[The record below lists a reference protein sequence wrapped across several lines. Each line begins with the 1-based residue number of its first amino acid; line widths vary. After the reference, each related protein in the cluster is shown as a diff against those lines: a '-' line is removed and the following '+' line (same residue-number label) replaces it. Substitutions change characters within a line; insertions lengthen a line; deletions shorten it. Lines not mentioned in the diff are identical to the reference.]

1 MGDHFICN
9 GLVHALAEKYGE
21 LYLICK
27 IPYLKT
33 VTHLYEDYENIKI
46 IYVEDEFQE
55 VAEYSNTLKMPILRI
70 GFENCDTSAFEESFY
85 TQLELDPECEY
96 TNFKLP
102 NRLEEYLYLSI
113 RQKLGE
119 NYLFIHDTCSAKK
132 IELSIDS
139 NLPRHYANRSDTS
152 DVLDYARVMIEA
164 KEVHVINSGLNNLAF
179 QLYLKKKLTG
189 KLFYHDARKI
199 EDGGIPIKVPAGI
212 EVIKYG

>member
-9 GLVHALAEKYGE
+9 GLVHILAEKYEE
-21 LYLICK
+21 LNLICK

-46 IYVEDEFQE
+46 LSVKDEFHD
-55 VAEYSNTLKMPILRI
+55 VIEYANTLKMPVLRI

-85 TQLELDPECEY
+85 TQLNLNPECEY

-102 NRLEEYLYLSI
+102 NRLDESLYFNI
-113 RQKLGE
+113 KEKLGE
-119 NYLFIHDTCSAKK
+119 DYIFIHDTCSAKK

-139 NLPRHYANRSDTS
+139 NLPRHYANKSDTS
-152 DVLDYARVMIEA
+152 DVLDYAGVMINA
-164 KEVHVINSGLNNLAF
+164 REVHVINSGLNNLAF
-179 QLYLKKKLTG
+179 QLYIKKKLKG

-212 EVIKYG
+212 EIIKYG